1 MTSDNK
7 DCSLCMEEQEWYIQM
22 ILPNPIPLMNFDA
35 MPPQMACR
43 GKRLKEWKNEQMR

>member
-35 MPPQMACR
+35 MPHKWLVEVKDYKS
-43 GKRLKEWKNEQMR
+43 GKMSR